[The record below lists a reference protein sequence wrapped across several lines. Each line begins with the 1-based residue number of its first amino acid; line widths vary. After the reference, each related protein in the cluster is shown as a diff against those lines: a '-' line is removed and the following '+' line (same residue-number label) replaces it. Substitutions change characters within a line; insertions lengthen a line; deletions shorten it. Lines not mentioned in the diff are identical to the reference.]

1 MANGGFWVD
10 FRKFLMQGNVLDLA
24 VAVII
29 GAAFS
34 KIVDS
39 LVTDV
44 ITPAIIGPAMQTAG
58 VDKLENFVVG
68 NGIKI
73 GVFLAAV
80 INFVIIAFV
89 IFMLIRAIEKA
100 RRRFFRQGAAEE
112 AAPADPVVL
121 SQERLTGAIERLTS
135 TIERS

>member
-1 MANGGFWVD
+1 MANGGFWAD
-10 FRKFLMQGNVLDLA
+10 FKKFLMQGNVIDLA

-44 ITPAIIGPAMQTAG
+44 ITPAIIGPAMQAAG
-58 VDKLENFVVG
+58 VDRLENFVVG

-80 INFVIIAFV
+80 INFVIIASV
-89 IFMLIRAIEKA
+89 IFILIRAIEKA
-100 RRRFFRQGAAEE
+100 RRRFFLQEAVEE
-112 AAPADPVVL
+112 AAPADPIVL
-121 SQERLTGAIERLTS
+121 SQERLTGAIEHLTS
-135 TIERS
+135 TLERR